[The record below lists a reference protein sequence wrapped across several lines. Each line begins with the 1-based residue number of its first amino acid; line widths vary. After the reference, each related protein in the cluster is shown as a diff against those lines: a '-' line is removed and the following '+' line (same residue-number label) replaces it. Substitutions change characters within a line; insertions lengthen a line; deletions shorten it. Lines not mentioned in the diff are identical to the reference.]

1 MKKSEKP
8 SKQSQESS
16 VGRRQFLQ
24 IAATTG
30 AAGLVSPVAVMAAQQ
45 QGAARPSGV
54 AVNDTGALPP
64 VRAGSDFMVDVIKSL
79 GFEYVAANPGS
90 HHRSLHEST
99 INYGGNKNPELLT
112 CLHEEISAAMAHGYF
127 KVEGKPMAVYAY
139 GSVGLQHA
147 SMAVYSA
154 FCDRVPVVLIVGND
168 LDMAKKAGRVDMMHS
183 AQDCAAIVRD
193 FTKWDDAPVSYGHFA
208 ESLVR
213 AYKIAMTPPTL
224 PVLISVDKYLQEDH
238 IPDGTKFRIPKL
250 SPTKPPQGDVAAVKE
265 IAKMLVD
272 AEMPVLIV
280 ERAARTPDG
289 LASIVELAELL
300 QLPVIDTLQR
310 MNFPSKHPLNQN
322 SGRGPDLGMI
332 READLIV
339 SLENPLLWSMVNTLE
354 EGSSDGRSRLK
365 PGAKLVSI
373 SSLDLFTRS
382 NYQDSGRYQ
391 EVDIA
396 LAADAEATLPLLI
409 EEVKRLVTG
418 DRRRFFQARGAKIAE
433 ATQKRMDQDRVR
445 ASYGWNDSPISTARI
460 VAELWPQIRNKDWA
474 LVSRSDAMSGWAQ
487 RLWTF
492 DKYYQH
498 IGQSGSVAIGYN
510 NPASVGAA
518 LAHRKQGR
526 LCINLQH
533 DGDMMYLPG
542 VLWTAAHHQI
552 PMLTI
557 MHNNRAYN
565 TEVMQVQQIAGAHH
579 RDVGNC
585 RIGTA
590 IDTPNIDFAKLAQ
603 SMGWYAESPISNPN
617 DLGPAIRR
625 ALAVVEK
632 GQPALIDAITQPV

>member
-1 MKKSEKP
+1 MKKSKETSP
-8 SKQSQESS
+8 QERA

-24 IAATTG
+24 IAAAGG
-30 AAGLVSPVAVMAAQQ
+30 AAGLVSPVSAIAAQQ
-45 QGAARPSGV
+45 GASKNPEIT
-54 AVNDTGALPP
+54 VNDSGALPV
-64 VRAGSDFMVDVIKSL
+64 VRAGSDFMLDVIKSL

-90 HHRSLHEST
+90 SYRSLHEST
-99 INYGGNKNPELLT
+99 INYGGNRNPELLT
-112 CLHEEISAAMAHGYF
+112 CLHEEVAAAMAHGYF

-154 FCDRVPVVLIVGND
+154 FCDRVPIVLFVGND
-168 LDMAKKAGRVDMMHS
+168 TDMMKKSGRTDMTHS
-183 AQDCAAIVRD
+183 AQDVAAIVRD

-208 ESLVR
+208 ESTVR

-224 PVLISVDKYLQEDH
+224 PVLISVDKYLQENP
-238 IPDGTKFRIPKL
+238 IPEGTKLRIPKL
-250 SPTKPPQGDVAAVKE
+250 SPTKPPQGDIAAVKD

-280 ERAARTPDG
+280 ERAARTPAG
-289 LASIVELAELL
+289 LASLVELAELL
-300 QLPVIDTLQR
+300 QFPVIDTLQR

-322 SGRGPDLGMI
+322 SGRGPDLSTI
-332 READLIV
+332 READVIV
-339 SLENPLLWSMVNTLE
+339 SMENPLLWSMVNTLE
-354 EGSSDGRSRLK
+354 EGSSEGRSRLK
-365 PGAKLVSI
+365 AGAKLVSI

-396 LAADAEATLPLLI
+396 LAADTEATLPLLV
-409 EEVKRLVTG
+409 EEIKRLITA
-418 DRRRFFQARGAKIAE
+418 DRRRFFQARGARIA
-433 ATQKRMDQDRVR
+433 AASQKRMEQDRLR
-445 ASYGWNDSPISTARI
+445 ASYGWDDSPISTARI
-460 VAELWPQIRNKDWA
+460 AAELWAQIKNKDWA

-487 RLWTF
+487 RFWNF
-492 DKYYQH
+492 DKYHQH
-498 IGQSGSVAIGYN
+498 IGQSGSVAIGYS

-518 LAHRKQGR
+518 LAHRKHGR

-533 DGDMMYLPG
+533 DGDLMFLPG
-542 VLWTAAHHQI
+542 VLWTAAHHQV
-552 PMLTI
+552 PMLTV

-565 TEVMQVQQIAGAHH
+565 TEVMQVQRIAGLHH
-579 RDVGNC
+579 RDIGNC

-590 IDTPNIDFAKLAQ
+590 IDNPNIDYAKLAQ
-603 SMGWYAESPISNPN
+603 SMGWYAEGPITNPK

-632 GQPALIDAITQPV
+632 GQPALLDTVTQPV

>member
-1 MKKSEKP
+1 
-8 SKQSQESS
+8 
-16 VGRRQFLQ
+16 
-24 IAATTG
+24 
-30 AAGLVSPVAVMAAQQ
+30 
-45 QGAARPSGV
+45 
-54 AVNDTGALPP
+54 
-64 VRAGSDFMVDVIKSL
+64 
-79 GFEYVAANPGS
+79 
-90 HHRSLHEST
+90 
-99 INYGGNKNPELLT
+99 
-112 CLHEEISAAMAHGYF
+112 
-127 KVEGKPMAVYAY
+127 VEGKPMGVFCY
-139 GSVGLQHA
+139 GTVGLQHA
-147 SMAVYSA
+147 AMAVYSA
-154 FCDRVPVVLIVGND
+154 FCDRAPVVLMVGND
-168 LDMAKKAGRVDMMHS
+168 IDMAKKTGRVDFMHS

-193 FTKWDDAPVSYGHFA
+193 YTKWDDAPMSYGHFA

-224 PVLISVDKYLQEDH
+224 PVLISVDKYLQEDP
-238 IPDGTKFRIPKL
+238 IPEGTKLRIPKL
-250 SPTKPPQGDVAAVKE
+250 SPTKAPQGDVAAVKQ
-265 IAKMLVD
+265 IAKMMVD

-280 ERAARTPDG
+280 ERAARTPEG
-289 LASIVELAELL
+289 LASIVELANLL
-300 QLPVIDTLQR
+300 QLPVIDNLQR

-339 SLENPLLWSMVNTLE
+339 SMENPLLWSMVNTLE
-354 EGSSDGRSRLK
+354 EGSSDGKSRLK

-382 NYQDSGRYQ
+382 NYSDNGRYQ

-396 LAADAEATLPLLI
+396 LAADAEATMPLLI
-409 EEVKRLVTG
+409 EEVKRLITA
-418 DRRRFFQARGAKIAE
+418 DRRRFFQDRGAKLAA
-433 ATQKRMDQDRVR
+433 ATAKRMEQDRLR

-460 VAELWPQIRNKDWA
+460 AAELWPQIRNKDWA

-487 RLWTF
+487 RFWTF

-518 LAHRKQGR
+518 LAHRKHGR

-565 TEVMQVQQIAGAHH
+565 TEVMQVQQIAGQHH

-603 SMGWYAESPISNPN
+603 SMGWYAEGPIGNPN
-617 DLGPAIRR
+617 DLGPAIKR